1 MPLISVYL
9 EAEVLRLACYR
20 ESSSSDRAAVKYCLK
35 RGVGGCILSP
45 TMMCLL
51 FYLTEL
57 KTLSKLG
64 RWHTPLILGDRRQA
78 SEFKANLV

>member
-35 RGVGGCILSP
+35 RGGRRMHIISYHDVPFILS
-45 TMMCLL
+45 
-51 FYLTEL
+51 Y
-57 KTLSKLG
+57 
-64 RWHTPLILGDRRQA
+64 
-78 SEFKANLV
+78 